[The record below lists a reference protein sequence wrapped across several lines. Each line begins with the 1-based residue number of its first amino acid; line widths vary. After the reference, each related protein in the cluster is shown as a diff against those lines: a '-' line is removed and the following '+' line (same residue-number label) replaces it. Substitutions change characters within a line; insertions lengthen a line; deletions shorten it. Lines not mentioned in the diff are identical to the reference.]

1 MTQPTRKL
9 SSRATWKHV
18 LAEHAPL
25 LLPVAHDALTARLI
39 QFAGYPA
46 YQAGGFDLMGT
57 RVARPGI
64 DRTHYWEH
72 RALAWDAIAASDLPV
87 LVDLHDHGHDP
98 TTVAQS
104 VRGYE
109 VIGASALALDD
120 RAVSAAGGRASPGQ
134 VLPAGTMESMIRAAA
149 AARRNPETFLL
160 ARTSAD
166 DPRRLDEALRRA
178 ERYLSAGADGVHVD
192 AVHRPEELERT
203 GRALRGAPLAA
214 TVLADGAAMPWI
226 APAELHRL
234 GFSMI
239 LYPTTVIFGVTR
251 AIRRTLKG
259 LRHVGHCARDAAP
272 HAVTAN
278 R

>member
-1 MTQPTRKL
+1 
-9 SSRATWKHV
+9 
-18 LAEHAPL
+18 
-25 LLPVAHDALTARLI
+25 
-39 QFAGYPA
+39 
-46 YQAGGFDLMGT
+46 
-57 RVARPGI
+57 
-64 DRTHYWEH
+64 
-72 RALAWDAIAASDLPV
+72 
-87 LVDLHDHGHDP
+87 VDLHDHGHDP